1 MDNTTRPLPR
11 PAAILMA
18 AFIVALLASTGGG
31 GCVFDRP
38 DTTVSPDFRPAA
50 RVAVPLG
57 DAGDFPDA
65 PRIGASSAIMID
77 ALTGRTLYE
86 KNADRRMPVAST
98 QKLLTA
104 LTVLEEGGLDRLAG
118 VTMWDE
124 LQPPTKLYLHT
135 GETYSR
141 RELLAAML
149 VSSANDAA
157 SVLAGSAAG
166 TYEDFIAR
174 MNDKARRL
182 GARDSMFLNPHGLDA
197 PGQHSTA
204 RDAAIIAYHAY
215 HHPFI
220 RHYAAQEW
228 IAFTHTD
235 GRTEILDNTN
245 QLVFHRP
252 ARFNG
257 LKGGFTIQG
266 GKCLVASAKDDGG
279 EIIIVLLNGTRSGI
293 FDDAERL
300 HRWQRE
306 RRRAATNQ
314 GSQRKFS
321 RLILRMRFLASRERG
336 PSASAMIL

>member
-1 MDNTTRPLPR
+1 M
-11 PAAILMA
+11 
-18 AFIVALLASTGGG
+18 FSH
-31 GCVFDRP
+31 P
-38 DTTVSPDFRPAA
+38 DTIVEPGFRPVA
-50 RVAVPLG
+50 RVAPPLG
-57 DAGDFPDA
+57 DALGFPGA
-65 PRIGASSAIMID
+65 PRISAASAIMID
-77 ALTGRTLYE
+77 AVTGRTLYE
-86 KNADRRMPVAST
+86 KNADARMPVAST

-104 LTVLEEGGLDRLAG
+104 LTVLEEGGLDRMAG
-118 VTMWDE
+118 VTTWDE

-182 GARDSMFLNPHGLDA
+182 GARDSIFLNPHGLDA

-215 HHPFI
+215 HDPFI
-220 RHYAAQEW
+220 RHYAGQEW
-228 IAFTHTD
+228 IAFTHAD

-257 LKGGFTIQG
+257 LKGGFTIRG
-266 GKCLVASAKDDGG
+266 GKCLVASAKDDSG
-279 EIIIVLLNGTRSGI
+279 EVIIVLLNGSRSGI
-293 FDDAERL
+293 FDDAKRL
-300 HRWQRE
+300 HRWNRE
-306 RRRAATNQ
+306 RRVAGPAQ

-321 RLILRMRFLASRERG
+321 SRIFLIRFLASRERG